1 MAKKQQPSTNDTENV
16 CASCGMAAEEWSES
30 YKLGSKTYCCQG
42 CAEQTGCTC
51 SSDARATA

>member
-1 MAKKQQPSTNDTENV
+1 MPKKEQKPTNTENV
-16 CASCGMAAEEWSES
+16 CASCGLAADEWSES

-51 SSDARATA
+51 STDARATA